1 MNKRVPHGRYGH
13 FVPYL
18 LLACD
23 LLVINAI
30 FIIILLLNRED
41 VPRGEGRMLMILYNV
56 AYILIDRRS
65 FGVRGARTVTMDKLV
80 AKALSMVVLQGVL
93 FFALVMFLGDTQ
105 VGWSFYAELF
115 GTLFVVLPI
124 SWIVTRLI
132 VKKMRRRGRNTV
144 NVVFFGAND
153 AAARLARELQD
164 DAGYGYV
171 IHGFF
176 DLGRPENYS
185 AGKYLGNLKQ
195 FKEYIDKHQVD
206 EIYYTLP
213 GDDDE
218 TLKQIIKI
226 ADDNII
232 TFYYVPQLTR
242 TVARTFHLDHV
253 GLSPV
258 LRAHRNPL
266 ENPVNRIIKRGFD
279 ILFSVCFLLVSP
291 IIFIPVAIAIKM
303 SSSGPVFFRQKRTG
317 YLGKEFTCLK
327 FRTMRVNDQS
337 NTCQAVRGDSRT
349 TKMGAFLRRTSID
362 ELPQFINVL
371 KGDMSIVGPRPH
383 MLKHTHDY
391 TQLIDRY
398 MVRHLIK
405 PGITGWAQVLGYRGA
420 TEELWQMEGRVE
432 KDVWYIENWHLM
444 LDIKIIVRTVINA
457 IRGEKNAY

>member
-153 AAARLARELQD
+153 AAARLAREL
-164 DAGYGYV
+164 
-171 IHGFF
+171 
-176 DLGRPENYS
+176 
-185 AGKYLGNLKQ
+185 
-195 FKEYIDKHQVD
+195 
-206 EIYYTLP
+206 
-213 GDDDE
+213 
-218 TLKQIIKI
+218 
-226 ADDNII
+226 
-232 TFYYVPQLTR
+232 
-242 TVARTFHLDHV
+242 
-253 GLSPV
+253 
-258 LRAHRNPL
+258 
-266 ENPVNRIIKRGFD
+266 
-279 ILFSVCFLLVSP
+279 
-291 IIFIPVAIAIKM
+291 
-303 SSSGPVFFRQKRTG
+303 
-317 YLGKEFTCLK
+317 
-327 FRTMRVNDQS
+327 
-337 NTCQAVRGDSRT
+337 
-349 TKMGAFLRRTSID
+349 
-362 ELPQFINVL
+362 
-371 KGDMSIVGPRPH
+371 
-383 MLKHTHDY
+383 
-391 TQLIDRY
+391 
-398 MVRHLIK
+398 
-405 PGITGWAQVLGYRGA
+405 
-420 TEELWQMEGRVE
+420 
-432 KDVWYIENWHLM
+432 
-444 LDIKIIVRTVINA
+444 
-457 IRGEKNAY
+457 